1 MAHLIFAVPGDL
13 ATLTGGYGYA
23 REIIRCWK
31 AAGHSVQ
38 HIPLGD
44 GFPNPSPAVMDEA
57 CRRLAATPDGATALI
72 DGLAYGV
79 LPAAFLQNTRRRW
92 LALVHHP
99 LALETGVDPAQQVIL
114 KMSERAALAEA
125 SQVIVTS
132 PATAREL
139 VISYAVPEQKV
150 TVALPGVEASGR
162 ASGGEGVPLLLSV
175 GTLTR
180 RKGHDVLVAA
190 LSELRDLD
198 WQCRFVGST
207 DRDPEVTE
215 SLRRAISRAGLDQ
228 RIDIVGEVDGA
239 GLQKEYHQA
248 DIFVLAS
255 RYEGYG
261 MVFAEAMAHGLPV
274 IACHAGAVP
283 DTVPDSAGMLVPVDD
298 APALAGAVR
307 LLLTDRSRRQA
318 LSDGAWQHGQ
328 GLARWPDT
336 ARIIA
341 DIMEQTA

>member
-13 ATLTGGYGYA
+13 ATLTGGYAYA

-31 AAGHSVQ
+31 SAGHSVR
-38 HIPLGD
+38 HIPLGE
-44 GFPNPSPAVMDEA
+44 GFPSPSQDVLEDA
-57 CRRLAATPDGATALI
+57 CRQLAATPEDATILI

-79 LPAAFLQNTRRRW
+79 LPAAFLQQTRRRW

-99 LALETGVDPAQQVIL
+99 LALETGIAPAEQIAL
-114 KMSERAALAEA
+114 KVSEQAALVEA
-125 SQVIVTS
+125 AHIVVTS

-139 VISYAVPEQKV
+139 VTSYAVSEQKV
-150 TVALPGVEASGR
+150 TVALPGVEAAGR
-162 ASGGEGVPLLLSV
+162 ATGGGDVPVLLSV

-198 WQCRFVGST
+198 WKCRFVGST
-207 DRDPEVTE
+207 GRDPAVTDN
-215 SLRRAISRAGLDQ
+215 LRRAIAGAGLEQ
-228 RIDIVGEVDGA
+228 RIEIVGEVDSD
-239 GLQKEYHQA
+239 GLQDEYRQA

-283 DTVPDSAGMLVPVDD
+283 ETVPDSAGILVPVDD
-298 APALAGAVR
+298 PAALAQAVGLMLR
-307 LLLTDRSRRQA
+307 DPSRRQMLA
-318 LSDGAWQHGQ
+318 DGAWLHGQ

-336 ARIIA
+336 AKTIS

>member
-1 MAHLIFAVPGDL
+1 MAQLIFAVPGDL
-13 ATLTGGYGYA
+13 ASLTGGYAYA
-23 REIIRCWK
+23 REVIRCWK

-38 HIPLGD
+38 YIPLGD
-44 GFPNPSPAVMDEA
+44 GFPDPSESVMEDA
-57 CRRLAATPDGATALI
+57 CRRLAATPDGATVLI

-79 LPAAFLQNTRRRW
+79 LPAAFLQQTHRRW
-92 LALVHHP
+92 VALVHHP
-99 LALETGVDPAQQVIL
+99 LALETGVDPARQVIL
-114 KMSERAALAEA
+114 KASERAALAEA

-139 VISYAVPEQKV
+139 VASYAVPGQKI
-150 TVALPGVEASGR
+150 TVALPGVEAAGR
-162 ASGGEGVPLLLSV
+162 ASGGRKVPVLLSV

-190 LSELRDLD
+190 LAELRDLD

-207 DRDPEVTE
+207 DRDPVVTE
-215 SLRRAISRAGLDQ
+215 NLRWTIAGAGLEQ
-228 RIDIVGEVDGA
+228 RIEIVGEVDGD
-239 GLQKEYHQA
+239 GLRGEYHQA

-283 DTVPDSAGMLVPVDD
+283 DTVPDSAGILVPVDD
-298 APALAGAVR
+298 PAALAEAIGLV
-307 LLLTDRSRRQA
+307 LTDAPRRQA
-318 LSDGAWQHGQ
+318 LADGAWRHGQ

-336 ARIIA
+336 AKTIS